1 MFTEKLQNDLIS
13 IINHFG
19 TDSQMFKLYEEIG
32 ELIES
37 IDPENE
43 KEEMVDV
50 WIILTQFLLID
61 EKMQEILRHK
71 INRTLDRIKTGYYN
85 QLNLFKGK

>member
-1 MFTEKLQNDLIS
+1 MITQKLQDDLLF

-19 TDSQMFKLYEEIG
+19 VDTQHDKLYEEIG

-71 INRTLDRIKTGYYN
+71 INRTLDRIKSGYYN
-85 QLNLFKGK
+85 QLKMFQED